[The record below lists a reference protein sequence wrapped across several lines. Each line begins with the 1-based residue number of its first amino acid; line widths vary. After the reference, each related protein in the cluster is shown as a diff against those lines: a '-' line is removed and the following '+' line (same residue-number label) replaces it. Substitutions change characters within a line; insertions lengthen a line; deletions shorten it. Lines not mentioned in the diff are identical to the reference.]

1 MVIIGVLCAYVLIF
15 GFAQIH
21 IFYAE
26 ALIIYIIIV
35 AHNNINVSAY
45 VNLHLYGYVRG
56 LTAEAATKVKR
67 THIGTNTS
75 IQLVTFGQREAHLI
89 ARIYN

>member
-1 MVIIGVLCAYVLIF
+1 MVIIGVLCTYVLIF

-21 IFYAE
+21 ILYAE
-26 ALIIYIIIV
+26 ALIILIII

-56 LTAEAATKVKR
+56 LTAEAAAEVKR
-67 THIGTNTS
+67 AHIGTNTS